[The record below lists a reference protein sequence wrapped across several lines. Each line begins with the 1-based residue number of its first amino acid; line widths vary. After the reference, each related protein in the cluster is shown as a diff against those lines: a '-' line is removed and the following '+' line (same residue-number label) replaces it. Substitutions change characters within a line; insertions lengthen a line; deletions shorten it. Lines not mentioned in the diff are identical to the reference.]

1 MGMDVRVGDILRMK
15 KEHPCGG
22 SEFDVLRVGMDFK
35 IRCRSCGRELML
47 PRSKVEK
54 RIKAVLREESPT

>member
-1 MGMDVRVGDILRMK
+1 MGMDVRVGDVLRMK

-35 IRCRSCGRELML
+35 IRCRTCGRELML
-47 PRSKVEK
+47 PRVKVEK
-54 RIKAVLREESPT
+54 RIKAILREESPT

>member
-35 IRCRSCGRELML
+35 IRCRTCGRELML
-47 PRSKVEK
+47 PRVKVEK
-54 RIKAVLREESPT
+54 RIKAILREESPT